1 MRILFGISFKK
12 KGEKEY
18 ICKAESGET
27 LFSLKVKN
35 NEGKNFLDEMVFN
48 RPEET
53 EETSLKFS
61 NLTPEELAL
70 WKRGTPTQELQYE
83 LSFWSELAKW
93 MILQEEFGIPYSI
106 DFSLSEQTLPKKVT
120 LTFKDLEFQFYI
132 AEVNWKDIIPS
143 LKQVKSSLPVHE
155 FRDVMVQKMIYD
167 PEAKELHIASKP
179 LEDKRGKNA
188 VKVGEWE
195 FFPESGFFP
204 AKTSPLLKK
213 KVIPQ
218 NKLGEFLQ
226 QKL

>member
-1 MRILFGISFKK
+1 MSFKRHGVDPKVLEK

-18 ICKAESGET
+18 VCKAESGEV
-27 LFSLKVKN
+27 LFSLKVKT
-35 NEGKNFLDEMVFN
+35 NEGKKLLDEMVFD

-61 NLTPEELAL
+61 NLPPEELAL

-93 MILQEEFGIPYSI
+93 MILQEEFGIHYSI
-106 DFSLSEQTLPKKVT
+106 DFSLSEHILPKKVT
-120 LTFKDLEFQFYI
+120 LNFKDLEFQFYV

-155 FRDVMVQKMIYD
+155 FRDVMVQKMSYD
-167 PEAKELHIASKP
+167 PKVKQLHISSKP
-179 LEDKRGKNA
+179 LEDNRGKDG

-204 AKTSPLLKK
+204 NPMSSQRSPDK
-213 KVIPQ
+213 P
-218 NKLGEFLQ
+218 
-226 QKL
+226 